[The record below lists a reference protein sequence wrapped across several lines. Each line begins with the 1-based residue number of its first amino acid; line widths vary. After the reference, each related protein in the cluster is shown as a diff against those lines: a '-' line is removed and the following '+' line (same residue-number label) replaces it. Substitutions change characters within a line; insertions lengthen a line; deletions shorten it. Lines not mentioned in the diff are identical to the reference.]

1 MGKYS
6 IVFTENNIEELQKHK
21 KAGNKAINTKI
32 DKKFNELKN
41 TPYTGEGQPEPLKYS
56 LTGLWSRRINRKIVY
71 RVEENIVTVFVVS
84 AMGHSQINNAVKL

>member
-6 IVFTENNIEELQKHK
+6 VVFAANTIKELEKHK

-32 DKKFNELKN
+32 DEIFNELKN
-41 TPYTGEGQPEPLKYS
+41 TPFTGEGQSEPLKYS
-56 LTGLWSRRINRKIVY
+56 LTGLWSRRINREHRIVY

-84 AMGHSQINNAVKL
+84 AMGHYSDK